1 MKKNALII
9 LVTVSFFACKNE
21 QSLAVKSH
29 MIDQAKYDL
38 VGYYFEMKD
47 GGFGLVTEFDR
58 IEPLAIH
65 AGGVTKIEQIG
76 VLRSASE
83 MDLGA
88 AFNYVNK

>member
-1 MKKNALII
+1 MKRIATII
-9 LVTVSFFACKNE
+9 FVTLSFFACKNK
-21 QSLAVKSH
+21 QPLAVKAF
-29 MIDQAKYDL
+29 MIDQSNYNL

-47 GGFGLVTEFDR
+47 GGSGLVSDFNN
-58 IEPLAIH
+58 IKFLADY
-65 AGGVTKIEQIG
+65 GGGATKIEQIG